1 MWRVAESRE
10 GHSRGKKVAAMAM
23 ICSFVG
29 LLSLQSVTGTLTRFA
44 IVELCF
50 LQVEFSG
57 GLETCLWVD
66 NHVER
71 ETIAKRAFQMSQGSI
86 CSISKL
92 PPSLNGNMLS
102 ALGTTRGLCAT
113 NVLVFNIN
121 YRHTPEFVFPTAW
134 LDVQDAF
141 IWAHANMDT
150 LGGNREQIIVGG
162 ISAGA
167 QLTASLVLE
176 QHLGLAVPDLPA
188 IKGQVLMIPCV
199 AHIDH
204 YDLLLQQLKDPSLS
218 SYKQNVDAPILS
230 VKTVHMFTGLLLAG
244 TPGVQANDTKI
255 NIGNATKDQVQG
267 LPPAAFGIAGLDPL
281 RDEGLLYAKLLT
293 ESE

>member
-1 MWRVAESRE
+1 MKVMWRVAESRE

-113 NVLVFNIN
+113 NVLVFKN
-121 YRHTPEFVFPTAW
+121 YTSVQREGEHTNPQQKAKNKRRTAGGIRALSPTA
-134 LDVQDAF
+134 
-141 IWAHANMDT
+141 
-150 LGGNREQIIVGG
+150 
-162 ISAGA
+162 
-167 QLTASLVLE
+167 
-176 QHLGLAVPDLPA
+176 
-188 IKGQVLMIPCV
+188 
-199 AHIDH
+199 
-204 YDLLLQQLKDPSLS
+204 
-218 SYKQNVDAPILS
+218 
-230 VKTVHMFTGLLLAG
+230 
-244 TPGVQANDTKI
+244 
-255 NIGNATKDQVQG
+255 
-267 LPPAAFGIAGLDPL
+267 
-281 RDEGLLYAKLLT
+281 LLT
-293 ESE
+293 TPYGA